1 MALPIGRTTSRGIL
15 PDRDY
20 HLHDFHAPG
29 SLFPH
34 PHKLHHRI
42 PPESCSQIENQL
54 YTYYLSDRS
63 IVHTTHPNFH
73 KLFVSMERQL
83 NYHVDH
89 VNNFLHPIPHR
100 INSAH
105 THSNQ
110 VTPIP
115 SNIIN
120 YESSAN
126 ENFLHSPTSV
136 CLQQQDVIAIEI
148 QSNQIYNKNIEL
160 PIFSN
165 NDSRPFIH
173 CITKKT
179 FPLTTRLL
187 FPNTSLPPTLLSSAS
202 PIMPIFKN
210 RLHRTNTLR
219 KLFKDIQIGDLTYA
233 NAQILHQRVSSM
245 ALKPILPG
253 YHLDDAISLENM
265 KHDLFTIVAHLEDEI
280 KMDKTITPEDKA
292 RKDKVFVEIVEIAR
306 SFQPDEMILD
316 INFPVNGLLGLS
328 HPEAVTLLQ
337 NYYDAH
343 GITKTP

>member
-1 MALPIGRTTSRGIL
+1 
-15 PDRDY
+15 
-20 HLHDFHAPG
+20 
-29 SLFPH
+29 
-34 PHKLHHRI
+34 
-42 PPESCSQIENQL
+42 
-54 YTYYLSDRS
+54 
-63 IVHTTHPNFH
+63 
-73 KLFVSMERQL
+73 
-83 NYHVDH
+83 
-89 VNNFLHPIPHR
+89 
-100 INSAH
+100 
-105 THSNQ
+105 
-110 VTPIP
+110 
-115 SNIIN
+115 
-120 YESSAN
+120 
-126 ENFLHSPTSV
+126 
-136 CLQQQDVIAIEI
+136 
-148 QSNQIYNKNIEL
+148 
-160 PIFSN
+160 
-165 NDSRPFIH
+165 
-173 CITKKT
+173 
-179 FPLTTRLL
+179 
-187 FPNTSLPPTLLSSAS
+187 
-202 PIMPIFKN
+202 MPIFKN
-210 RLHRTNTLR
+210 RLHRTNALR